1 MSKQKLENEEQIKV
15 PPRKVTRTGH
25 PKLREIPENPFT
37 NLEDKYEVQQIPEG
51 NRVQLIKESRK
62 SRGKL

>member
-1 MSKQKLENEEQIKV
+1 MSSGSSTNGTEEQIKV

-25 PKLREIPENPFT
+25 PKLREIPPIAE
-37 NLEDKYEVQQIPEG
+37 EDYIKQQIPDG

-62 SRGKL
+62 SKGKL